1 MPHTRRRRGTTRPP
15 RALKRR
21 APRKKRR
28 RKPAPAAVV
37 STRAYSPGRVV
48 GSQSDSFTAP
58 KVIFFRRLRTG
69 ALSTP
74 CSAPTTVGRPA
85 RLKRACVAAF
95 LPTHLWST
103 ARGASACKRVRVLRV
118 SYRVLNCKKRRAR
131 GKLQDGRPRM
141 PAAPASPRTASSL
154 ERRYRSRHRFARARR
169 LTANQQQ
176 HQSPWRTR
184 SPPDPPKLL

>member
-1 MPHTRRRRGTTRPP
+1 MTIPRRRRRSAA
-15 RALKRR
+15 RACTQTSR
-21 APRKKRR
+21 APQETSARARPGRR
-28 RKPAPAAVV
+28 RSA
-37 STRAYSPGRVV
+37 RAFLRGRVV

-103 ARGASACKRVRVLRV
+103 GGRHSACKRVRVLRAR
-118 SYRVLNCKKRRAR
+118 YRVLNCKKRRAR
-131 GKLQDGRPRM
+131 RKLQDGRPRM

-154 ERRYRSRHRFARARR
+154 QREGAQPA
-169 LTANQQQ
+169 
-176 HQSPWRTR
+176 
-184 SPPDPPKLL
+184 

>member
-1 MPHTRRRRGTTRPP
+1 MCHTRDGGGAPRPA

-95 LPTHLWST
+95 LPTHLWGTGLRGQCMQKSACFTSALPRLELQKTACAQET
-103 ARGASACKRVRVLRV
+103 ARRTATDARSARLAEDGEFAASVLRAAGID
-118 SYRVLNCKKRRAR
+118 SRAR
-131 GKLQDGRPRM
+131 AG
-141 PAAPASPRTASSL
+141 
-154 ERRYRSRHRFARARR
+154 
-169 LTANQQQ
+169 
-176 HQSPWRTR
+176 
-184 SPPDPPKLL
+184 

>member
-1 MPHTRRRRGTTRPP
+1 MCHTRDGGGAPRPA

-69 ALSTP
+69 ALST
-74 CSAPTTVGRPA
+74 R
-85 RLKRACVAAF
+85 
-95 LPTHLWST
+95 
-103 ARGASACKRVRVLRV
+103 
-118 SYRVLNCKKRRAR
+118 
-131 GKLQDGRPRM
+131 
-141 PAAPASPRTASSL
+141 
-154 ERRYRSRHRFARARR
+154 
-169 LTANQQQ
+169 
-176 HQSPWRTR
+176 R
-184 SPPDPPKLL
+184 SPPMTVAWPARPTSLRLTTGATSIFCARAALGQCMQKSACFTSEPPRLELQKTACAQETARRTATDARSARLAEDGEFAAERRRAAGIDSRARAGLN

>member
-28 RKPAPAAVV
+28 RGPAPAPVV
-37 STRAYSPGRVV
+37 AARAFLRGRVA
-48 GSQSDSFTAP
+48 GSQPDSFTAP

-103 ARGASACKRVRVLRV
+103 GGRHSACKRVRVLRV
-118 SYRVLNCKKRRAR
+118 RYRVLNCKKRRAR
-131 GKLQDGRPRM
+131 KKLHGGRPQM

-154 ERRYRSRHRFARARR
+154 QREGAQPA
-169 LTANQQQ
+169 
-176 HQSPWRTR
+176 
-184 SPPDPPKLL
+184 